1 MKTKAVVVIL
11 ALVALTVTSAFAG
24 GAETYKA
31 KCAMCHGADGKG
43 GKMAPVDLGG
53 ADVQKQSDADLTTI
67 ITKGK
72 AKMPSYESKL
82 SAGEIKGTLEFIRSL
97 KK

>member
-1 MKTKAVVVIL
+1 MKAKAVFVTV

-43 GKMAPVDLGG
+43 GKLAPMDLGG
-53 ADVQKQSDADLTTI
+53 ADVQKGSDADLTNI
-67 ITKGK
+67 IAKGK
-72 AKMPSYESKL
+72 GKMPAYESKL
-82 SAGEIKGTLEFIRSL
+82 SADEIKGTVQFIRSL

>member
-1 MKTKAVVVIL
+1 MKAKTIFATL
-11 ALVALTVTSAFAG
+11 ALAALTITPAFAG

-43 GKMAPVDLGG
+43 GKMAPMDLGG
-53 ADVQKQSDADLTTI
+53 ADVQKNTDADLTTI

-72 AKMPSYESKL
+72 GKMPAYESKL
-82 SAGEIKGTLEFIRSL
+82 SADEIKGTVQFIRSL